1 MKKLICILLSAVI
14 LFTLVSCGSAEPR
27 SSGEIDVDL
36 SAMSGTMVY
45 SEVYNMMSEPENYI
59 GKKVRM
65 EGLFSM
71 VEGEGRNYF
80 TCIITDAA
88 ACCSQGVEFS
98 LKGDHK
104 YPEDYPKLGDPI
116 TVVGVFETY
125 KEGGNKYCQ
134 LKDAEFE

>member
-1 MKKLICILLSAVI
+1 MKKLIFIFLSAVI

-71 VEGEGRNYF
+71 VEGDSRNYF
-80 TCIITDAA
+80 TCIITDAT

-104 YPEDYPKLGDPI
+104 YPDDYPELGDPI

>member
-1 MKKLICILLSAVI
+1 MKKYICIFLSAVI

-71 VEGEGRNYF
+71 VEGEVRNYF

-98 LKGDHK
+98 LKGDYK
-104 YPEDYPKLGDPI
+104 YPEDYPELGDPI

-125 KEGGNKYCQ
+125 KESGNKYCQ